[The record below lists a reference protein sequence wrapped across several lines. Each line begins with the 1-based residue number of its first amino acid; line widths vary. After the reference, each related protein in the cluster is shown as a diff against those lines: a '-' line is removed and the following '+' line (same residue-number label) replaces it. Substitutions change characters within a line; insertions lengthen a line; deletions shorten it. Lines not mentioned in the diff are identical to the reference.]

1 MGARR
6 QGMKVDCSAS
16 HHVAL
21 PTPADLLKAWAEPR
35 VMNTHRALDQKS
47 SIRALERKLS
57 QLRLSQHGRQRR
69 DSPPDRCPKPER
81 YEQDQGQG
89 RSRVR
94 PIIRLL
100 LVQRLGPQ
108 PQRTGATS
116 KFVHQVPSI
125 WCAPIYQRNCG
136 AGVLQFLCQEKG
148 QGEGRSGSGLAGHP
162 ERHGLVLAGRSG
174 CCAADRGHPWCERRQ
189 VDAATWWTDYQSLAE
204 VNR

>member
-1 MGARR
+1 
-6 QGMKVDCSAS
+6 
-16 HHVAL
+16 
-21 PTPADLLKAWAEPR
+21 
-35 VMNTHRALDQKS
+35 MNTHRALDQKS
-47 SIRALERKLS
+47 GIRALERKLS

-125 WCAPIYQRNCG
+125 WCAPHS
-136 AGVLQFLCQEKG
+136 LTQFLCRNVSSSCVIKVSLPTSSKSTAARKLPSKPAPAKNPAPPQPCPAKALG
-148 QGEGRSGSGLAGHP
+148 NSLGVDWRGDLAVVCAVLMWPWGELAARSC
-162 ERHGLVLAGRSG
+162 RI
-174 CCAADRGHPWCERRQ
+174 Q
-189 VDAATWWTDYQSLAE
+189 
-204 VNR
+204 

>member
-125 WCAPIYQRNCG
+125 WCAPHS
-136 AGVLQFLCQEKG
+136 LTQFLCRNVSSSCVIK
-148 QGEGRSGSGLAGHP
+148 
-162 ERHGLVLAGRSG
+162 V
-174 CCAADRGHPWCERRQ
+174 
-189 VDAATWWTDYQSLAE
+189 SLATSRNLTAARKAALSPASRRT
-204 VNR
+204 VTNLILRGVLRKKSRL